1 MNNDGSVANRPG
13 VFAGLFYR
21 VTVWCCVDFSGYG
34 RTIFTEVL
42 ACNVAFG
49 VVIDACISLL
59 LHSSLGPYAMITVIR
74 LLSA

>member
-13 VFAGLFYR
+13 VLAGLFYR
-21 VTVWCCVDFSGYG
+21 VTVWCGMDFSGCG